1 MTTLKST
8 GKHNRQARRKAGSE
22 FAALAMKRDWGKWE
36 EVDFE
41 KGAIER
47 GIVGEIPKGLHQ
59 FYKNNLYTVQV
70 FLADRG
76 IKARLIRRND
86 ETTKVSWRDK
96 QRIKNELFGD
106 GAIAVEVFPPKS
118 RLIDDANIYWLWI
131 LPKDNYPFVV

>member
-8 GKHNRQARRKAGSE
+8 GKHNRQTRRKAGSE

-36 EVDFE
+36 DIDFE
-41 KGAIER
+41 KTAILP
-47 GIVGEIPKGLHQ
+47 IPKGLVR

-70 FLADRG
+70 YLADRG
-76 IKARLIRRND
+76 IKRALIRRND

-96 QRIKNELFGD
+96 QRIKNELFGE
-106 GAIAVEVFPPKS
+106 GAIAVEVFPPES
-118 RLIDDANIYWLWI
+118 RLIDDANIYWLWV